1 MFEDRDELTHLDF
14 EVRESRVEAA
24 ETDVEV
30 KSSAVRE
37 SKGTTPRA
45 YLLWFGSRLVI
56 VI

>member
-14 EVRESRVEAA
+14 EVQESQVEAA

-30 KSSAVRE
+30 KSSAVQDL
-37 SKGTTPRA
+37 KDTTLRA
-45 YLLWFGSRLVI
+45 YLPWFDSRLAI